1 MSFSS
6 PSFMRTCAALDDGA
20 RGLLGRGEGHRSRWR
35 AACVWLCIAL
45 SLPAMASAGDASDP
59 LRLHPRLTPSFALLH
74 AVPSVPSASLSG
86 GGTTPRYSVCGK
98 ATSFYPMPVTAN
110 AVRCRTVALT
120 ARSNPL
126 STTSTLT
133 PRAPRLLAM
142 PVTYSRISS
151 DYGTRYHPVRRV
163 KHSHTGIDLVAPHGA
178 PVRVVAQGVVKTIG
192 YERRGF
198 GRYVV
203 IEHRYDN
210 ETIYAHLSAAARG
223 LRVGQTVRAGD
234 VIGAV
239 GKTGMVTGAHLH
251 FELRRGGVPVDP
263 RPLLR
268 RSALASEANAA
279 VGHACQGLLE
289 DPLSCHAPG
298 RAGATERW
306 QYSPL

>member
-1 MSFSS
+1 M
-6 PSFMRTCAALDDGA
+6 ALP
-20 RGLLGRGEGHRSRWR
+20 
-35 AACVWLCIAL
+35 L
-45 SLPAMASAGDASDP
+45 SAMASASDTNDT
-59 LRLHPRLTPSFALLH
+59 LRQHPRLTPSLASSH
-74 AVPSVPSASLSG
+74 ATSSASGASASSTSG
-86 GGTTPRYSVCGK
+86 ATTRYSVCSQ
-98 ATSFYPMPVTAN
+98 AMPLYPASVSAN
-110 AVRCRTVALT
+110 ALRCQTVALT
-120 ARSNPL
+120 ARSN
-126 STTSTLT
+126 TLRST
-133 PRAPRLLAM
+133 PRPAPMLRASRALVM

-178 PVRVVAQGVVKTIG
+178 PVRVIAQGVVKTIG

-210 ETIYAHLSAAARG
+210 ETIYAHLSATARG
-223 LRVGQTVRAGD
+223 LRVGQTVKAGD

-251 FELRRGGVPVDP
+251 FELRRDGVPADP

-268 RSALASEANAA
+268 RTANASQA
-279 VGHACQGLLE
+279 NTVASNVCQGLLE
-289 DPLSCHAPG
+289 DLPSCHAPG
-298 RAGATERW
+298 RAGAAERW